1 MSIHIHITIYM
12 CIYMHILLYIY
23 LCSFLISIDTHLT
36 IYMCI
41 ESYIYIP
48 YALFLCILFHNK
60 NFFKKV
66 KLKEK
71 SKETDLPSFSQWM

>member
-1 MSIHIHITIYM
+1 
-12 CIYMHILLYIY
+12 
-23 LCSFLISIDTHLT
+23 
-36 IYMCI
+36 MCI

-71 SKETDLPSFSQWM
+71 SKETDLPSFSQWMQNAKK